1 MTFASLAEKTI
12 ALITPN
18 IATSSQKMILAHPIR
33 MGGFF
38 EEGARG
44 GVLEMGEYDIRFLVR
59 IRGAFTPPPR
69 MDVPVIKIPLEFNKQ
84 LRRGVRT
91 IPCCSDDRETYV
103 KSYAE
108 KTP

>member
-38 EEGARG
+38 EEGAG
-44 GVLEMGEYDIRFLVR
+44 GGWRWESTILDFWFGFEELLHRR
-59 IRGAFTPPPR
+59 QEWTS
-69 MDVPVIKIPLEFNKQ
+69 PL
-84 LRRGVRT
+84 
-91 IPCCSDDRETYV
+91 
-103 KSYAE
+103 
-108 KTP
+108 